1 MEAIF
6 LSILVLVAL
15 GFCATPV
22 LKESIV
28 KSTLR
33 SSDLFKEIEESMSYE
48 EVCEVM
54 ACEAISHKEIRV
66 GIRRRQEQ
74 YIWDFEEVN
83 GKMYKLIANF
93 EQDML
98 ITKDIICD

>member
-6 LSILVLVAL
+6 LSILVIVAL

-22 LKESIV
+22 LKEAII
-28 KSTLR
+28 KNTLR
-33 SSDLFKEIEESMSYE
+33 GTDLFKEIEEAMSYE

-54 ACEAISHKEIRV
+54 ETEAISKKEIRV
-66 GIRRRQEQ
+66 GFRRKQEQ
-74 YIWDFEEVN
+74 CVWDFEEVN
-83 GKMYKLIANF
+83 GKMYKLIVNF
-93 EQDML
+93 EQDMM